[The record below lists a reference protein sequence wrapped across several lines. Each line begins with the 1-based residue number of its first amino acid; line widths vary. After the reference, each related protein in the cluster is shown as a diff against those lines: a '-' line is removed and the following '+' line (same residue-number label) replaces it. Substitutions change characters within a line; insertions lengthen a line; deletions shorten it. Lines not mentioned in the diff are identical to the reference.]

1 MMICL
6 LLILT
11 VVTVLLGIGFKLTG
25 ALLAALFWL
34 CIKLPIAC
42 LVLAL
47 AIIFCCT
54 IILIPVGIAL
64 FKVGIGLLIPCC

>member
-1 MMICL
+1 MIICL
-6 LLILT
+6 LLVLTIL
-11 VVTVLLGIGFKLTG
+11 TVLLGIGFKLTG

-42 LVLAL
+42 FVLAL

-54 IILIPVGIAL
+54 IILIPVGIGL
-64 FKVGIGLLIPCC
+64 FKVGVRLLMPGC

>member
-6 LLILT
+6 LLIL
-11 VVTVLLGIGFKLTG
+11 VVLTMLLGIGFKLTG

-64 FKVGIGLLIPCC
+64 FKFGVTLLLP

>member
-6 LLILT
+6 LLILAVLT
-11 VVTVLLGIGFKLTG
+11 MLLGIGFNLTG
-25 ALLAALFWL
+25 ALLAALLWL

-64 FKVGIGLLIPCC
+64 FKFGVTLLLP

>member
-6 LLILT
+6 LLILAVLT
-11 VVTVLLGIGFKLTG
+11 MLLGIGFKLT

-64 FKVGIGLLIPCC
+64 FKFGVTLLLP

>member
-1 MMICL
+1 MIICL
-6 LLILT
+6 LLIL
-11 VVTVLLGIGFKLTG
+11 TVLLGIGFKLTG

-42 LVLAL
+42 FVLAL

-54 IILIPVGIAL
+54 IILIPVGIGL
-64 FKVGIGLLIPCC
+64 FKVGVRLLMPGC